1 MHDEWHSRVA
11 VRPSEPATAALKDT
25 LTLKESLKACVH
37 LFQACLHAKVYM
49 CRYVYRSAIRAC
61 KETLA
66 LKEALKA
73 RVHLFQA
80 RLRAKVHALKARVHL
95 FQARLHAKV
104 YMCKY
109 VYQLGFW
116 FFVLNS
122 TTQILR
128 FTDRKLYGF
137 CEIFLG
143 SIYSY
148 INCVRPSKA

>member
-1 MHDEWHSRVA
+1 MLDEWYPRVA
-11 VRPSEPATAALKDT
+11 VEPSEPATTAL
-25 LTLKESLKACVH
+25 
-37 LFQACLHAKVYM
+37 
-49 CRYVYRSAIRAC
+49 

-66 LKEALKA
+66 LKE
-73 RVHLFQA
+73 
-80 RLRAKVHALKARVHL
+80 ALKARVHL

-122 TTQILR
+122 TTQLRR

-148 INCVRPSKA
+148 INCVRLSKA